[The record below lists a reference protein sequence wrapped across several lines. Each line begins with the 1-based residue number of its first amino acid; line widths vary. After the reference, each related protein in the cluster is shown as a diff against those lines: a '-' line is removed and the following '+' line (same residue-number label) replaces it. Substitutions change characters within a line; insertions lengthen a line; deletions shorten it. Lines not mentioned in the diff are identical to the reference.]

1 MKINGS
7 LVFDASSASEV
18 QNLRVQKVETN
29 PTWTSADVGRL
40 IYNSALHTI
49 YVGGVADWVALA
61 TGGNAAA
68 LQTEVDNLE
77 TSLGAGV
84 TAAGTFDASA
94 FNGQG
99 PLTGVTS
106 FTNAITQLAAY
117 ATGNDTLAEL
127 DDVTLTAP
135 ADGQYLKYDSG
146 TSKWVNDTLTV
157 SDVTDLT
164 ATAAELNILDGA
176 TLTVTE
182 LNFVDGVTSAIQPQL
197 DGKQAIDA
205 GLTSLAGLSATGIIV
220 QTADNVFNARTLVEP
235 AAGITITNPAGIG
248 GNPTFALSNDLA
260 ALEGL
265 GGTGYIVRTAD
276 GAATTVSITGTAGN
290 IEVLN
295 GSGVTSDTSIDLA
308 PVTQAASG
316 DFKKITLDGFG
327 RVTGNTA
334 VVTADITALVD
345 GTYVNVAGDTMTG
358 ALSMGGFKITTLA
371 APTAD
376 TDAANKAYVDALTAG
391 LSWKQAVRAATTV
404 NVSLSTDLEAGDTL
418 DGVVLAA
425 GDRVLVKNQTAQ
437 SENGIYVVQAT
448 GAAVRATDM
457 DVAAEFSGAAVF
469 VKEGTAGA
477 DSGWTQQ
484 AEVTTLGTDNV
495 VWSQFSGSATYT
507 WGTGLLLTGNT
518 VDVNLGAGIAQLPT
532 DEVGIDLRDPTN
544 GALILTSDG
553 STRSTASGSA
563 LYLLLDPAGALVQ
576 NSSGLKVNAA
586 SVTNAMLVNS
596 GVTFNTDA
604 NTPDV
609 VSLGETLQIIGDSI
623 QGIATSGPADNQIKV
638 SAVNA
643 TTTQKGVA
651 SFSDADFAVSAGVV
665 TIKAA
670 GVDNAQLANSTIS
683 ISANSGTTDPVALG
697 ETLALTGSNVV
708 HTDTAAII
716 KTTVTDN
723 AVDFS
728 VRAATATLTGVAS
741 FPAADFN
748 ITAGGS
754 VSIVQKS
761 LTDATDVDDA
771 ATPTAGHVLAGN
783 GTAWINKKIQHV
795 HDQTTSSTTWTVVHS
810 LGQKYCNVTVVDST
824 DNVVIPQSIV
834 FNDTNQLTVTF
845 NTAITGKV
853 VVMGIA

>member
-18 QNLRVQKVETN
+18 QNLRVQKVESN
-29 PTWTSADVGRL
+29 PTWTASDVGRL
-40 IYNSALHTI
+40 IYNSSLYTI
-49 YVGGVADWVALA
+49 YVGGAADWVALA

-84 TAAGTFDASA
+84 TTAGTFNAGAFSA
-94 FNGQG
+94 
-99 PLTGVTS
+99 PISSATS
-106 FTNAITQLAAY
+106 FTNAINQLAAY
-117 ATGNDTLAEL
+117 ADANNTLAEL
-127 DDVTLTAP
+127 DDVTLTTPSA
-135 ADGQYLKYDSG
+135 GQYLRYTG
-146 TSKWVNDTLTV
+146 TVWENDTLTV

-164 ATAAELNILDGA
+164 ATAAELNVLDGIPA
-176 TLTVTE
+176 TLTATE
-182 LNFVDGVTSAIQPQL
+182 LGYVDGVTSPIQTQL

-205 GLTSLAGLSATGIIV
+205 GLTSLAALATTGIIV
-220 QTADNVFNARTLVEP
+220 QTADNVFNTRTLVAP
-235 AAGITITNPAGIG
+235 AAGVTITNADGVS
-248 GNPTFALSNDLA
+248 GNPTFALANDLA

-265 GGTGYIVRTAD
+265 STTGYIVRTGD
-276 GAATTVSITGTAGN
+276 GAAVTRSITGTAGN
-290 IEVLN
+290 IDVTN
-295 GSGVTSDTSIDLA
+295 GSGVSSDTSINLA
-308 PVTQAASG
+308 TVSQAASG

-371 APTAD
+371 TPTAD
-376 TDAANKAYVDALTAG
+376 TDAATKAYVDALTAG
-391 LSWKQAVRAATTV
+391 LSWKQAVRAATTA

-418 DGVVLAA
+418 DGVLLAA
-425 GDRVLVKNQTAQ
+425 GDRVLVKNQTAA
-437 SENGIYVVQAT
+437 SENGIYVVQAS

-469 VKEGTAGA
+469 VKEGTANA

-495 VWSQFSGSATYT
+495 TWSQFSGSATYT
-507 WGTGLLLTGNT
+507 WGTGLILSGNT
-518 VDVNLGAGIAQLPT
+518 VDVNLGAGIAQLPS

-544 GALILTSDG
+544 GALILTTDG

-563 LYLLLDPAGALVQ
+563 LYLLLDPAGALAQ
-576 NSSGLKVNAA
+576 NSAGLKVNAA

-596 GVTFNTDA
+596 SISFNTDGG
-604 NTPDV
+604 TPDV
-609 VSLGETLQIIGDSI
+609 VSLGETLQIIGTSA
-623 QGIATSGPADNQIKV
+623 QGVFTSGPSGNVVQIT
-638 SAVNA
+638 VNDA
-643 TTTQKGVA
+643 TTTNKGVA
-651 SFSDADFAVSAGVV
+651 SFSDGDFAVSSGVV

-683 ISANSGTTDPVALG
+683 ISANAGTTDAVALG
-697 ETLALTGSNVV
+697 ETLALTGSNTV
-708 HTDTAAII
+708 HTDTASII
-716 KTTVTDN
+716 KTTVTNN
-723 AVDFS
+723 AVDFA
-728 VRAATATLTGVAS
+728 VRAATATAAGVAS

-748 ITAGGS
+748 ITSGGE

-761 LTDATDVDDA
+761 LTDATDVDNA
-771 ATPTAGHVLAGN
+771 ATPTSGHVLAGT

-795 HDQTTSSTTWTVVHS
+795 HDQSSSSTTWTVVHS
-810 LGQKYCNVTVVDST
+810 LGQKYCNVTVVDAT

-834 FNDTNQLTVTF
+834 FDGVNQLTVTF